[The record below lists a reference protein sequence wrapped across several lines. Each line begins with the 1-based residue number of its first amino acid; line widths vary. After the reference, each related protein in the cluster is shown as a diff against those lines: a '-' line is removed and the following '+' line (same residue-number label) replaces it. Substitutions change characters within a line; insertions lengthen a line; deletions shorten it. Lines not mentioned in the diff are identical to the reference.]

1 MKTSLALSSRLL
13 VCVCAALADA
23 ACGGS
28 PPPAPAAPAPSAA
41 AAPTDSSTP
50 GASSG
55 SASAA
60 PASSSSASP
69 DSSSDS
75 APVSVDSQREPFMQG
90 CMKRVQ
96 APDYCQCG
104 FEQFQQLFKGTDM
117 AKLTDDDPRFAQLQQ
132 QTMTQCASKLPEDT
146 IKASFI
152 TGCTGSEP
160 KKAAYCACAWPALR
174 KSLSVVDFISDFKGP
189 RFDDAKKTMV
199 KSCKGKFPAAVA
211 KAEFMGECTKNDPS
225 TASRCGCVWK
235 KLAAKYTTEQIAA
248 GMADLG
254 STPGVDT
261 CK

>member
-1 MKTSLALSSRLL
+1 MKTFLALSSPLL
-13 VCVCAALADA
+13 LSVAVA

-28 PPPAPAAPAPSAA
+28 PPPAPAAPAASAV
-41 AAPTDSSTP
+41 AAPADSSTP
-50 GASSG
+50 GA

-69 DSSSDS
+69 EGSSDS

-96 APDYCQCG
+96 APDYCECG
-104 FEQFQQLFKGTDM
+104 FEQFRQLFKGTDM
-117 AKLTDDDPRFAQLQQ
+117 AKLQDDDARFAQLQQ

-146 IKASFI
+146 IKASFL

-160 KKAAYCACAWPALR
+160 KKAPYCACAWPALR

-199 KSCKGKFPAAVA
+199 KTCKGKFPAAVA
-211 KAEFMGECTKNDPS
+211 KAEFMGECTKNNPS
-225 TASRCGCVWK
+225 TSGRCGCVWK

-248 GMADLG
+248 GMADLQ